1 LKTQKPDFA
10 KLGSGRKSLKTLLK
24 RMLEKDPDK
33 RIGIYDLLNDPWVT
47 DNGSAKVDLDILSS
61 YSD

>member
-1 LKTQKPDFA
+1 
-10 KLGSGRKSLKTLLK
+10 
-24 RMLEKDPDK
+24 MLEKDPDK